1 MFSTRTFRTRMLAGT
16 AAVGLMV
23 AGLGACSSD
32 SGSGSDS
39 GGASGTCVGE
49 WDLVSMSADGE
60 SVGAEELAQFEEMG
74 LKISLSVKSDG
85 AATLSFFGE
94 DEVGTWTDAPG
105 GCTLEMSAEEIRA
118 KVSEGLLSIEQ
129 DGAEITFSKA
139 N

>member
-1 MFSTRTFRTRMLAGT
+1 MFSTKSFRTRALAST

-23 AGLGACSSD
+23 AGLGACSSGT
-32 SGSGSDS
+32 GSAGS
-39 GGASGTCVGE
+39 SGTCVGE

-74 LKISLSVKSDG
+74 LKISLSVEADG

-94 DEVGTWTDAPG
+94 DEVGTWSDAPG
-105 GCTLEMSAEEIRA
+105 GCTLKMSAEEIPA
-118 KVSEGLLSIEQ
+118 KVADGLLSINQ
-129 DGAEITFSKA
+129 DGAEVTFSKA